1 MWWSRKKCA
10 SLAAAP
16 YEPRRHRV
24 DFGKRLLS
32 YLNPAAWY
40 TILPTGYLAR
50 DPLLKMVPGR
60 EIGDDGRERDTG
72 SWQRGDAV
80 LQDGVRCVP
89 HHRWSVPI
97 MPPCHRRALSDMTAL
112 IIRCPSLGARADLST
127 MSLASTAPTGNRLA
141 TPHGDVSK
149 QKFEATDAISW
160 TIRIE
165 KKVPAKHWRERQNER
180 RERREMQI
188 GGRVT

>member
-1 MWWSRKKCA
+1 
-10 SLAAAP
+10 
-16 YEPRRHRV
+16 
-24 DFGKRLLS
+24 
-32 YLNPAAWY
+32 
-40 TILPTGYLAR
+40 
-50 DPLLKMVPGR
+50 
-60 EIGDDGRERDTG
+60 
-72 SWQRGDAV
+72 
-80 LQDGVRCVP
+80 
-89 HHRWSVPI
+89 

-112 IIRCPSLGARADLST
+112 IIPCPSLGARADLST
-127 MSLASTAPTGNRLA
+127 MSLVSTAPTGNRVA

-149 QKFEATDAISW
+149 QKFEATDAFSW